1 MYDVIIPLDK
11 SHLKQLLVNI
21 NFIRKN
27 IQFSKIKILCD
38 KKIIPLIPNDKD
50 IECLDED
57 NIGNFDLKKIQDLI
71 KMRGGDHNRA
81 GWYFQ
86 QFLKMEYAFIC
97 KDKYYLIWD
106 ADTIPLSEIRFFSD
120 DKKMLFNRKK
130 EHHIPYF
137 CTLDIL
143 FNKNLFYDRK
153 FFITEG
159 MIIECKIMKEI
170 INDIKNNNEIYGN
183 SWIEKIIYAISL
195 EDIDKAGFSEF
206 ETYGNYI
213 LNKYP
218 DKYKERNL
226 KTLRNGMAKYGKI
239 LSYKEL
245 SKLDLDTITFE
256 NWNKNKKFSSKMKA
270 FFRRTKLYINL

>member
-1 MYDVIIPLDK
+1 
-11 SHLKQLLVNI
+11 
-21 NFIRKN
+21 
-27 IQFSKIKILCD
+27 
-38 KKIIPLIPNDKD
+38 
-50 IECLDED
+50 
-57 NIGNFDLKKIQDLI
+57 
-71 KMRGGDHNRA
+71 
-81 GWYFQ
+81 
-86 QFLKMEYAFIC
+86 
-97 KDKYYLIWD
+97 
-106 ADTIPLSEIRFFSD
+106 
-120 DKKMLFNRKK
+120 
-130 EHHIPYF
+130 
-137 CTLDIL
+137 
-143 FNKNLFYDRK
+143 
-153 FFITEG
+153 

-206 ETYGNYI
+206 KTYGNYI

-256 NWNKNKKFSSKMKA
+256 NWNKIKKFSSKMKA